1 MNSVKKYYTD
11 RIRQAEAILFS
22 VKRKI
27 YITGTLRLFV
37 FLGIILLAI
46 LLRNLSIGLLIG
58 IITLGLIPF
67 VFLVVQFTRL
77 QKKKEYLE
85 TSLRCDKEELRA
97 LDLDLSSFDGA
108 PEETDTSHFYSLDL
122 DLFGNKNS
130 LFQLINRTCTN
141 YGRKTL
147 IRFFKKTLNEQSE
160 IEYRQEIVS
169 ELKDKPDLLH
179 HFRVTGLIKNGTPT
193 DYAEIKEFVHAKN
206 FIDNRKLW
214 KTLLYIVPLIWIVF
228 FISLFFGYESF
239 PILVWLYIGTLTLS
253 ELPAKKVNRL
263 QQFIG
268 KKVAILQS
276 YSGLIRILEN
286 ETFLSEGLVKLQSRF
301 SGKQKASRA
310 IEKLATLANE
320 LEQRGNTLIHI
331 ILNPLM
337 LWDVRKSIRIEEWK
351 EETGEDLI
359 VWIRNVGTF
368 DSYVS
373 LSSFGFN
380 NPGYVFPTFTD
391 SYFRMRGK
399 ELGHPLMNPEVC
411 IRNDVFLDKA
421 SYFLVVTGANMAGK
435 STYLRT
441 VGVNFVLACMGVPV
455 CAKELVL
462 YPAELVTSLRTS
474 DSLNDNESYFFAEL
488 KRLKMIIDRLENG
501 EKLFIIL
508 DEILKGTNSV
518 DKQKGSLALV
528 RQFVRL
534 RSNGIIATHDLLLGE
549 LEKDFPEHIKNYR
562 FEADIKDEQLLFSYK
577 LRLGIAQNMNASFLM
592 KKMGITL

>member
-108 PEETDTSHFYSLDL
+108 PEETDTSHSYSLDL